1 MKLPFYVVLWL
12 LAALAFG
19 VTQAQDCQKLI
30 QGKSVQRVKDPASN
44 AMTYWGIGSI
54 DFTQADDT
62 GIISL
67 RVGKSVA
74 GADTTYKISIIQGS
88 LSTPD
93 DTKGVTLRF
102 ADGTAIRKPNQRVET
117 EGSGNLYSLSVE
129 VVLTKGEFSE
139 LGRKP
144 LSEVILM
151 QSMGE
156 VPKGLSASILRLVPC
171 VINLW

>member
-1 MKLPFYVVLWL
+1 MKLAFCFIVWL
-12 LAALAFG
+12 FAALAFG
-19 VTQAQDCQKLI
+19 ATQAQDCQQLI
-30 QGKSVQRVKDPASN
+30 QSQSVQRVKDPASN
-44 AMTYWGIGSI
+44 AVTYWGVGSI

-62 GIISL
+62 GIINL
-67 RVGKSVA
+67 MVGKSVS
-74 GADTTYKISIIQGS
+74 GADTTYKVSIVKGS

-102 ADGTAIRKPNQRVET
+102 ADGTAIRKPDQWVKA

-129 VVLTKGEFSE
+129 VELTKAEFSE

-151 QSMGE
+151 RSMCE
-156 VPKGLSASILRLVPC
+156 VPTGLSASILRLVPC
-171 VINLW
+171 VIDSW